1 MNDWPADPKL
11 DASLRRMVDAELAA
25 AKKDGA
31 VPLLGV
37 SQRVRRTRMSSGLG
51 VAAGGAVVLVI
62 VAALVLRGTITGP
75 GTGADTEPGGS
86 PSAAESGSS
95 PSAAESALPSASS
108 QASSQPAESAVPS
121 PSLASLPP
129 GAGKFVPTGSPIGNL
144 GADVRLAD
152 GRVLFIDNPGAEI
165 YDPATGKFTSAGD
178 PAAIHP
184 DGTATLLADGRVL
197 LAGGYDTT
205 VLNPVE
211 SRRAE
216 LFDPS
221 TGKFTSTGSMT
232 MGRSGHTATLLAD
245 GRVLMAGGGIVHE
258 GVQSPSGAG
267 DVRHTSRLADVRR
280 ETADPRVA
288 GPTATM
294 EMVATAEL
302 YDPKTGTFHATGSMT
317 VPRDE
322 ASATRLED
330 GRVLIAGAGDEGD
343 QAVASADLYDP
354 TTGKFSATGSMYTA
368 RYGQNATLLP
378 DGRILISGGTDGN
391 GGLSSLETYDP
402 AKGRFED
409 AGSTGTRLW
418 PSVALLQ
425 DGRVLIVGGSPPLNA
440 KSFNVV
446 RECEF
451 FDVATH
457 KLSPAASI
465 GIEGNAFVL
474 DVVPL
479 IDGRVLVTEMT
490 NATTQDLAAELFV
503 P

>member
-11 DASLRRMVDAELAA
+11 DASLRRMVEAELAA
-25 AKKDGA
+25 AKTEGA
-31 VPLLGV
+31 VPLRVV
-37 SQRVRRTRMSSGLG
+37 SRRVRRTRMFSSLG

-75 GTGADTEPGGS
+75 GNGIGDEPGAS
-86 PSAAESGSS
+86 PSVGESAMAS
-95 PSAAESALPSASS
+95 ESALPSESNEGTS
-108 QASSQPAESAVPS
+108 GPVESAVPS

-129 GAGKFVPTGSPIGNL
+129 GAGKFVPTGSPIGNA
-144 GADVRLAD
+144 GSGVRLAD
-152 GRVLFIDNPGAEI
+152 GRVLFIDNPGAQI
-165 YDPATGKFTSAGD
+165 YDPATGKFTQAGD
-178 PAAIHP
+178 AAANHP
-184 DGTATLLADGRVL
+184 DGTVTLLADGRVL

-205 VLNPVE
+205 APNPDVE
-211 SRRAE
+211 SKKAE

-490 NATTQDLAAELFV
+490 NATTQNLAAELFV